1 MNFHKITRNDV
12 ANGIGIRTV
21 LWVSGCSHHC
31 KGCHNPETWDI
42 NSGKLFTEDDYNT
55 LIEYT
60 KPDYVNGL
68 TLSGGDPFHILNR
81 DYLVE
86 LLVRFKEQL
95 PNKSIWSYTGYSWDD
110 IKNTAL
116 IKNLDVLVD
125 GKFIESK
132 KDVSLDYCGSY
143 NQRVIDVQKSLKS
156 GEIKIFI

>member
-1 MNFHKITRNDV
+1 MNFHKITRNDI
-12 ANGIGIRTV
+12 ANGVGIRTV

-86 LLVRFKEQL
+86 LLVRFKKQL

>member
-12 ANGIGIRTV
+12 ANGVGIRTV

-68 TLSGGDPFHILNR
+68 TLSGGDPLHILNR
-81 DYLVE
+81 DYLAE

>member
-1 MNFHKITRNDV
+1 MNFHKITRNDI
-12 ANGIGIRTV
+12 ANGVGIRTV

-86 LLVRFKEQL
+86 LLVRFKKHL

>member
-1 MNFHKITRNDV
+1 MNFHKITRNDI
-12 ANGIGIRTV
+12 ANGVGIRTV

-86 LLVRFKEQL
+86 LLVRFKKHL

-125 GKFIESK
+125 GKFIQSK
-132 KDVSLDYCGSY
+132 KDVSLD
-143 NQRVIDVQKSLKS
+143 
-156 GEIKIFI
+156 

>member
-1 MNFHKITRNDV
+1 MNFHKITRNDI
-12 ANGIGIRTV
+12 ANGVGIRTV

-60 KPDYVNGL
+60 KPDYVSGL

-81 DYLVE
+81 DYLAE